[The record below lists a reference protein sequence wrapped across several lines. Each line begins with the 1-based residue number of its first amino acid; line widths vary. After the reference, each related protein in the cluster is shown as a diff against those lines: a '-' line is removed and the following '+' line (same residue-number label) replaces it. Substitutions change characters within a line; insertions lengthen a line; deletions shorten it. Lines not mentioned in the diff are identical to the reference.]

1 MAAIVVDPP
10 EVSAPSGPLSGFT
23 VAITAA
29 RRKLEFGSALERQ
42 GASVLYAP
50 AVRIVPLADDT
61 RLHLTTQAVVA
72 KGVDI
77 VVGTTG
83 IGFRGWI
90 EAAEA
95 WGLAEKLL
103 DVLGE
108 AELIARGP
116 KVKGA
121 MRAAGLTEQWAPES
135 ESTIEV
141 LEYLLTRQLHGK
153 RIAVQ
158 LHGEPLGWFLDA
170 LRSAGAQVI
179 DVPVYRSTL
188 PDDPTALHKLIHT
201 TVNRGVDC
209 IAFTSAAASANFL
222 RLAQRANE
230 DEIRG
235 AMAGDVIAAAVGPV
249 TAAPL
254 TAFGIPVIQP
264 ARFRLGAL
272 VKEIAEQLPPRRTRS
287 VELSG
292 RTMEIRGQA
301 VVFGGTL
308 FPIGGTGIAL
318 LRRLAVEP
326 GRVVSRNDLLRALP
340 GTGSDGHAVEVA
352 IGRLRGQL
360 GDPTLIETVIK
371 RGYRLAN

>member
-1 MAAIVVDPP
+1 MIPPGAAN
-10 EVSAPSGPLSGFT
+10 GPLSGFT
-23 VAITAA
+23 VAITAV
-29 RRKLEFGSALERQ
+29 RRRLELGAALEEHD
-42 GASVLYAP
+42 ATVLYAP
-50 AVRIVPLADDT
+50 ALRIVSPVDDT
-61 RLHLTTQAVVA
+61 RLHSTTHTVVA

-95 WGLAEKLL
+95 WGIAEKLL
-103 DVLGE
+103 DVLAGT
-108 AELIARGP
+108 ELIARGP

-121 MRAAGLTEQWAPES
+121 MRAAGLTERWAPES

-141 LEYLLTRQLHGK
+141 LEYLLTRELHGK

-188 PDDPTALHKLIHT
+188 PDDPAALHKLIHT
-201 TVNRGVDC
+201 TINRGIDC

-222 RLAQRANE
+222 RLAQQAHG
-230 DEIRG
+230 DEIRR
-235 AMAGDVIAAAVGPV
+235 AMTDDVIAAAVGPV

-264 ARFRLGAL
+264 TRFRLGAL
-272 VKEIAEQLPPRRTRS
+272 VKEIAEQVPPRRTRT
-287 VELSG
+287 VALAG
-292 RTMEIRGQA
+292 RTMQIRGQA
-301 VVFGGTL
+301 VVLDDTL
-308 FPIGGTGIAL
+308 LPIADTGIAL
-318 LRRLAVEP
+318 LRRLAHEP
-326 GRVVSRNDLLRALP
+326 GRVVSRHELLRALP
-340 GTGSDGHAVEVA
+340 GSGTDGHAVEVA

-371 RGYRLAN
+371 RGYRLAH